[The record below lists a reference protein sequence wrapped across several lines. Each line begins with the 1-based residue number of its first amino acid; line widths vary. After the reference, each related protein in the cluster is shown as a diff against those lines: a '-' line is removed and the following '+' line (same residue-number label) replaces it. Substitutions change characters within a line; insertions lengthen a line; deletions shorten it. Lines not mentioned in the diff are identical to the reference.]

1 MKWLVNIKQKFDGVC
16 IKYLRFDGALHL
28 IVAAILACILK
39 LFLPIAFVVVVVI
52 VAIVVKELVYDKKLG
67 LGTPEWRDV
76 FWGLVGLLF
85 GLL

>member
-1 MKWLVNIKQKFDGVC
+1 MSDEP
-16 IKYLRFDGALHL
+16 
-28 IVAAILACILK
+28 

-52 VAIVVKELVYDKKLG
+52 VAIVAKELVYDKKLG
-67 LGTPEWRDV
+67 LGTPKWRDV

>member
-1 MKWLVNIKQKFDGVC
+1 MSDEP
-16 IKYLRFDGALHL
+16 
-28 IVAAILACILK
+28 

-52 VAIVVKELVYDKKLG
+52 VAIVAKELVYDKKLG
-67 LGTPEWRDV
+67 LETPKWRDV